1 MHRRDAWK
9 LSYLLVVTMTSAAC
23 GESVTPAPSPQGDTD
38 PPVLFTL
45 AGTLT
50 GLSGSLVLQNNGG
63 DDLTLTTDGSY
74 AFATPVAQGAPYD
87 ITVAAQPVGQSC
99 RVEQGTGVIAGGEG
113 GEMPLEGTVKDNE
126 ITFSFWYGEIP
137 VTMTGKVDG
146 DTIKGTFDAGGQD
159 GGDWAGKRAPKG

>member
-1 MHRRDAWK
+1 MR
-9 LSYLLVVTMTSAAC
+9 
-23 GESVTPAPSPQGDTD
+23 
-38 PPVLFTL
+38 TL
-45 AGTLT
+45 AVLAIAATLFVAAPAQAADV
-50 GLSGSLVLQNNGG
+50 SGEWS
-63 DDLTLTTDGSY
+63 
-74 AFATPVAQGAPYD
+74 
-87 ITVAAQPVGQSC
+87 ITVNASQGPIPATLKLK
-99 RVEQGTGVIAGGEG
+99 VEGEKLTGVIAGGEG